1 VAGTDV
7 VQLYGRDLHGSV
19 VRPVVQLL
27 GYQRV
32 TLGPGESATVTFT
45 VPTQRFAF
53 SDRSMT
59 RVVEPGDVEV
69 WVGSHC
75 SASAAAPA
83 EEATGGVIRNE
94 RVAERRAVPGTAT
107 ARSLVRVSGE
117 VHRVTL
123 DDPRRVT
130 VEVAAR

>member
-1 VAGTDV
+1 M
-7 VQLYGRDLHGSV
+7 
-19 VRPVVQLL
+19 
-27 GYQRV
+27 
-32 TLGPGESATVTFT
+32 TFT

-75 SASAAAPA
+75 SASAPAAH

-94 RVAERRAVPGTAT
+94 RVAERRQIPGSATPRAV
-107 ARSLVRVSGE
+107 VRVSGD
-117 VHRVTL
+117 VHRVSL
-123 DDPRRVT
+123 ADARRVT
-130 VEVAAR
+130 AETAAR